1 MAGFRSDCMQAL
13 GPGQTRVVHG
23 KLDWWGE
30 MRSTLTCPVLL
41 VDSIC
46 VKVFVMN
53 APILRSAPPPATD
66 RLACIGRVRQW
77 GSQFRGN
84 GYNQDADQ
92 DRQPF
97 DSFSHNASSGLGVLD
112 VFFFF
117 LISLRCVVHP
127 CCNSVR
133 PIALVQTVA
142 VAGAQVRTSLS

>member
-1 MAGFRSDCMQAL
+1 M
-13 GPGQTRVVHG
+13 
-23 KLDWWGE
+23 GE
-30 MRSTLTCPVLL
+30 DEKHTYMSSTL

-117 LISLRCVVHP
+117 DQPEVCRSSL
-127 CCNSVR
+127 
-133 PIALVQTVA
+133 L
-142 VAGAQVRTSLS
+142 